1 MEQYSSWSKRRDSK
15 SCRSVEVPIRFSLA
29 ALREIHFST
38 FSIFSYLRFF
48 YALLLRQVLKNIHK
62 EMYPRG

>member
-1 MEQYSSWSKRRDSK
+1 METYRSGHNGADSK

-38 FSIFSYLRFF
+38 IFNFSYLRFF
-48 YALLLRQVLKNIHK
+48 YALLLWQVLKNIHK